1 MPDCD
6 FEDTLDTTGNLLKYI
21 GQLEAAKEMFSENP
35 NVTKELDGYIIGAQ
49 KLLLLS
55 LRSSYRVCSTELDGL
70 RNQR

>member
-55 LRSSYRVCSTELDGL
+55 LRSSFRVCSTVLDWL